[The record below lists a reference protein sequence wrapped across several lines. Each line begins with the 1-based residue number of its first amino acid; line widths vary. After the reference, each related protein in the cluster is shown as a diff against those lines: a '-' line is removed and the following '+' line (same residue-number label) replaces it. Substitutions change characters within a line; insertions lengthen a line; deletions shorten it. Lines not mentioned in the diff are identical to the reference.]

1 MNSYIQEVVEPVQ
14 KILISWFKDNGRD
27 LPWRKA
33 YDPYCIWISEIM
45 LQQTQMDRGV
55 EYYTRWMNRF
65 PDIAAVAEAQEDEIL
80 KLWEGLGYYARARNL
95 HAAAK
100 QLMAEHEGV
109 MPCNP
114 KELLSLPGIGPYTA
128 GAISSIAC
136 NTDISAVDANVIRV
150 YSRIFDI
157 DTPVKESKT
166 KKNIENIAIQLLPA
180 GQARVFNQALMDF
193 GGMIC
198 RPRQPLCGECP
209 ISSLC
214 RANSRGTVEDRPIL
228 DKAKKTLVIEMATGM
243 LEEEG
248 RLFIQQRKSD
258 DIWGGL
264 WEFPGGRLEDGE
276 AAEEAVVREYR
287 EETGFTV
294 NVCKKITTVTH
305 FYTRYKVILHC
316 FSCKLGSRSPL
327 PELTAAQQYK
337 WVFPEEIKAYG
348 FPAGHRKLLEY
359 IDANCPELLN
369 DPCR

>member
-1 MNSYIQEVVEPVQ
+1 MKSFLSEVVEPLQ
-14 KILISWFKDNGRD
+14 KTLISWFKENGRD

-33 YDPYCIWISEIM
+33 YDPYCIWISEVM

-55 EYYTRWMNRF
+55 EYYTRWVKRF
-65 PDIAAVAEAQEDEIL
+65 PDISAVAEAPEDEIL

-100 QLMAEHEGV
+100 ELVAEFDGV

-114 KELLSLPGIGPYTA
+114 KVLLSLPGIGPYTA

-136 NTDISAVDANVIRV
+136 NTDVAAVDANVIRV

-157 DTPVKESKT
+157 DTPVKESAT
-166 KKNIENIAIQLLPA
+166 KKEIDSIAVRLVPK
-180 GQARVFNQALMDF
+180 GQARLFNQALMDF

-198 RPRQPLCGECP
+198 KPRQPQCQKCP
-209 ISSLC
+209 IEFLC
-214 RANSRGTVEDRPIL
+214 RANMRGTVGNRPIL
-228 DKAKKTLVIEMATGM
+228 NKAKKTIVIEMATAI

-248 RLFIQQRKSD
+248 RLFIQQRNSD

-264 WEFPGGRLEDGE
+264 WEFPGGRLEEGE
-276 AAEEAVVREYR
+276 LAEDAVVREYL
-287 EETGFTV
+287 EETSFSV
-294 NVCKKITTVTH
+294 SVCKKITTVMH

-316 FSCKLGSRSPL
+316 FSCRLNGQITEPQ
-327 PELTAAQQYK
+327 LTAAQGYR
-337 WVFPEEIKAYG
+337 WVFPEQLKAYG

-359 IDANCPELLN
+359 IGANCPDLLN